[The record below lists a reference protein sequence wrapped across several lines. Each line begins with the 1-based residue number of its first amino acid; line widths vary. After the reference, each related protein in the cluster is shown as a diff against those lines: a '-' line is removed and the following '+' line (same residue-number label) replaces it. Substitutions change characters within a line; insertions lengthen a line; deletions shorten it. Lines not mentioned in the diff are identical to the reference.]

1 MAKQDSERNKKYSN
15 LGKFPK
21 EDRERVKKELTKKF
35 KKSTE
40 SMQKGKRPEPFN
52 TLFSYDPTYIPT
64 PGSGYK
70 TVGEKIKEKYPG
82 ISKKAIKRDL
92 KKIKTGIKKVF
103 GQD

>member
-1 MAKQDSERNKKYSN
+1 MTKQDSERNKKYSN
-15 LGKFPK
+15 LGKFSK

-64 PGSGYK
+64 PGFKG
-70 TVGEKIKEKYPG
+70 VGTKIKEKYPG

-92 KKIKTGIKKVF
+92 KKIKKGIKKVF